1 MGLTL
6 GCMFRRNILRHGGN
20 SPKLMVSYY
29 VWRRLCT
36 RKRFY
41 RRLLFLLHYFSVSK
55 RLPLV
60 YCSLIYLVAFP
71 SFLLPCSTLYRSVFF
86 IFPSFIYIVCASICL
101 QNSHNG
107 CCLGHLHAFIFFC
120 LLLPFL
126 LISLPLS
133 SVVIFRVLGFKWA
146 RRFISMHF
154 KNNTKD
160 VWAQL
165 SRVELC
171 LKFAGTYFLSHWKQS
186 WKVRN
191 IYIPKKQGHVA
202 TGSFL

>member
-1 MGLTL
+1 
-6 GCMFRRNILRHGGN
+6 MFRRNILRHGGN

-41 RRLLFLLHYFSVSK
+41 RRLLFLLHSFSVSK

-60 YCSLIYLVAFP
+60 CCSLIYLVAFP

-101 QNSHNG
+101 LKTLTNG

-133 SVVIFRVLGFKWA
+133 SVVIFRVLGFKWSQT
-146 RRFISMHF
+146 FHF
-154 KNNTKD
+154 YALQKQHKEH
-160 VWAQL
+160 V
-165 SRVELC
+165 
-171 LKFAGTYFLSHWKQS
+171 GTTKQS
-186 WKVRN
+186 RDRPKVRRN
-191 IYIPKKQGHVA
+191 VLSLPLNTELKR
-202 TGSFL
+202 

>member
-1 MGLTL
+1 
-6 GCMFRRNILRHGGN
+6 
-20 SPKLMVSYY
+20 MVSYY

-41 RRLLFLLHYFSVSK
+41 RRLLFLLHSFSVSK

-86 IFPSFIYIVCASICL
+86 YHLPFFHLYCVCLNLSP

-120 LLLPFL
+120 FLHPFL

-133 SVVIFRVLGFKWA
+133 SVAIYRVLGFKWSQT
-146 RRFISMHF
+146 FHF
-154 KNNTKD
+154 YALQKTKE
-160 VWAQL
+160 
-165 SRVELC
+165 RIC
-171 LKFAGTYFLSHWKQS
+171 
-186 WKVRN
+186 
-191 IYIPKKQGHVA
+191 GHK
-202 TGSFL
+202 